1 MKKILMVLAA
11 TLICGCLFTSCQKLG
26 GGNGV
31 YGCSTSGE
39 STTELRELADE
50 MHSAVKN
57 AVGSVSER
65 SGANDSKALNAAQA
79 VVDAK
84 ASKPKGT
91 IILYFA
97 PSTKIGEPDAEKVIL
112 KSWNF

>member
-1 MKKILMVLAA
+1 MKKLFIVLVAA
-11 TLICGCLFTSCQKLG
+11 FALICTAVSCQKEG
-26 GGNGV
+26 GHGV